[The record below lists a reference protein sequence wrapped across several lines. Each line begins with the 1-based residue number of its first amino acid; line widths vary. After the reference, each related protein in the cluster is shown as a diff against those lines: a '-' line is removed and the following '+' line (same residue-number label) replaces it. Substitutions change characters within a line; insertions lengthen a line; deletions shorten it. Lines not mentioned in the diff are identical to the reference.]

1 MFFANPFLFGP
12 LSLPVVFLPT
22 LAKPVGGES
31 LTLSAQLQSFSAS
44 VSAARQM
51 RRDQQRNVLKHRNR
65 RRAATS
71 LKATGVAGAVKTAGD
86 HINIYRPL
94 KPIRVRPQPSPTSF
108 RGRTAGGAGGA
119 STAQVDIG
127 RAAAQTARGRAASE
141 RATGS
146 WQSSEY
152 DPGALVAGIAANA
165 LLISFLL
172 YGVTNLV
179 PEAVVQ
185 TIRKHEID
193 QDLQRYGALIR
204 AAQSAQDGGEG
215 KGVFYNAIADS
226 LSLPAMADRSAPP
239 ASTSGGGGQ
248 GGDDGPA
255 RPHPVFSRYEGR
267 TGRPVTATGIVF
279 ASRGDRRGTTSDR
292 EVLGGSFIGWVL
304 AGMARRYE
312 EGKERQ
318 LAMVANGGGGISGDT
333 ASRRSLQPIGGAQ
346 RGSAGGAEGF
356 KGLADIA
363 HGSARSP
370 TPQRNRLR

>member
-31 LTLSAQLQSFSAS
+31 LTLSAQLQSFTAS

-108 RGRTAGGAGGA
+108 RGRGGTGTSGGGAGGA
-119 STAQVDIG
+119 AQEM
-127 RAAAQTARGRAASE
+127 ATAQTARGRAASE

-152 DPGALVAGIAANA
+152 DPGALVAGIVANA
-165 LLISFLL
+165 LLMSFLV
-172 YGVTNLV
+172 YGMMNLV

-185 TIRKHEID
+185 TIRKHELD

-215 KGVFYNAIADS
+215 KGVFYNAISDS
-226 LSLPAMADRSAPP
+226 LSLPSMTDRSAPP
-239 ASTSGGGGQ
+239 ASTSGGGGA
-248 GGDDGPA
+248 GEGLA
-255 RPHPVFSRYEGR
+255 LPHPVFSQYEGR

-279 ASRGDRRGTTSDR
+279 SGRADRRASTSDR
-292 EVLGGSFIGWVL
+292 EVLGGSFVGWLL

-318 LAMVANGGGGISGDT
+318 LALVANGGGGVLADSG
-333 ASRRSLQPIGGAQ
+333 SRRSLQPIAGAQ
-346 RGSAGGAEGF
+346 RGAGVEGF

-363 HGSARSP
+363 HGGARSP
-370 TPQRNRLR
+370 LPQRNKLR